1 MNENNVSA
9 QKAYLESLLK
19 EYLKI
24 QLSSKSRISKYE
36 TMMTRKSAKKW
47 DASKHKKSLNRLVEA
62 NKEFNNATDI
72 ISQIQIRLNEFN

>member
-1 MNENNVSA
+1 
-9 QKAYLESLLK
+9 
-19 EYLKI
+19 
-24 QLSSKSRISKYE
+24 
-36 TMMTRKSAKKW
+36 MMTRKSAKKW